1 MGDVVEVTGKPHRRR
16 GPGDLAGPG
25 AAWVTVWVTA
35 TCPRHRPSF
44 DRPVAVTR
52 DGTGTLPLSK
62 MSLQQ
67 NVCLKRFKH
76 KQRPSALR
84 KEKKKCLR
92 QPSRVHS
99 TESVAIYRKTI
110 YPISM
115 RNSKRS
121 FNGHDGCQ
129 GSI

>member
-1 MGDVVEVTGKPHRRR
+1 MGDAVEVTGKPRRRR

-84 KEKKKCLR
+84 KEKKSVYGNQVGFTPR
-92 QPSRVHS
+92 SRWPY
-99 TESVAIYRKTI
+99 TG
-110 YPISM
+110 
-115 RNSKRS
+115 KR
-121 FNGHDGCQ
+121 FVLLA
-129 GSI
+129 